1 MISPSFLK
9 VAESKVLI
17 ADLAW
22 QDEARKV
29 EKSCVP
35 FNIFKAF
42 LIKFIS
48 NFFFINQA
56 LFLFKGDGEFL
67 FKIMYL

>member
-1 MISPSFLK
+1 MISPGFLK

-42 LIKFIS
+42 FSVFTIRDFKAFL
-48 NFFFINQA
+48 NFWAIF
-56 LFLFKGDGEFL
+56 
-67 FKIMYL
+67 